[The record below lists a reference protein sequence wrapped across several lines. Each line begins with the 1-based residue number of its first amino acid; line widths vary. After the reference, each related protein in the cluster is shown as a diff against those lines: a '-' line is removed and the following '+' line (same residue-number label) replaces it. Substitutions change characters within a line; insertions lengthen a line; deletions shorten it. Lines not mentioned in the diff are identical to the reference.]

1 MKKTIRIMLCIM
13 LMAYCTLLAEEP
25 SVISID
31 TDADTLTVTQDTVL
45 SIEADVTINNLTVG
59 DNEVSIVLNNDSVLT
74 IGTYSGERPIKGDI
88 AIKYLDGS
96 FIKSPRFDSV
106 EGCYIE
112 YGGIL
117 EVNNLLISRDSVD
130 FSKLADNSFCTRDT
144 DARNLVSG
152 LVQNEGINNISYDAD
167 NYIYT
172 VTLEEDINR
181 NYLEIELL
189 FDLEQW
195 GNVVSYKSVDQYGND
210 IEDNNYSFVLLNNR
224 VNGSLFDEGIS
235 YLIMAHPVNE
245 YEPFS
250 MKIYDPYDEN
260 NYRYINVILSE
271 SLINPEPIQPVEPV
285 VPAEPEEVIAA
296 PRPVVDTCAR

>member
-1 MKKTIRIMLCIM
+1 MMLCIM
-13 LMAYCTLLAEEP
+13 LMTYCTLMAEEP
-25 SVISID
+25 VTISVD
-31 TDADTLTVTQDTVL
+31 TYTDTLSVTQDTVL
-45 SIEADVTINNLTVG
+45 SIEADVRIDNLVAG

-74 IGTYSGERPIKGDI
+74 IGAYSGERPLKGDI

-106 EGCYIE
+106 EGFYIE
-112 YGGIL
+112 YGGVL
-117 EVNNLLISRDSVD
+117 EVSDLLISKDGID
-130 FSKLADNSFCTRDT
+130 FNKLIDNSFCTRDT
-144 DARNLVSG
+144 DTRNLVSG

-181 NYLEIELL
+181 SYLEIELL
-189 FDLEQW
+189 FDIEQW

-210 IEDNNYSFVLLNNR
+210 IEESNYSFVLLNNR

-235 YLIMAHPVNE
+235 YLIMAHPVNG

-250 MKIYDPYDEN
+250 LKIYDPYDEN
-260 NYRYINVILSE
+260 NYRYINVILNVPV
-271 SLINPEPIQPVEPV
+271 ITPEPVQPAEPAVPSEPEETIAEEPV
-285 VPAEPEEVIAA
+285 VVLK
-296 PRPVVDTCAR
+296 PVVDTCAR